1 MKIKFL
7 SVIFFS
13 LFVLNSVNGQKKE
26 KIKYQA
32 DELKYLRENREP
44 VRKLINNVIFKQGTL
59 TIICDSANFYNK
71 RNIMEAYGNII
82 ITDIDSLKIS
92 GNKLIYDGNKK
103 IAKLRENVVYTKN
116 NYELRTNFLD
126 YSIKDKIGKFF
137 EYGILKENENTLK
150 SKEGIFYAQGEYS
163 IFYNDVEFNG
173 PEYIL
178 FTDSLKYNSIN
189 EVIVTYDSTRIVT
202 EDNIYVH
209 SLGGNFKTKI
219 KSSFLKMSTIET
231 NNYTLEANEI
241 NLDNNTLFYLANKNV
256 KLKVKDSDYIVTGNK
271 GYYDKKNNITKIYDN
286 ALLKKVFSNDTFY
299 LSSDTIIAYD
309 DSTNLDMIIAHNNV
323 KFYKKNFKGKADSIT
338 FLIKDSIINMFNN
351 PIIWN
356 GDNQITSD
364 SINFKIYGNNI
375 EEMNLIKNAFI
386 ISRDSLKNF
395 NQIKGK
401 SMKAFFDDSNY
412 LKTINVKGNGETI
425 YFVLNETIDKIVGL
439 NYIICSDLKLNFE
452 KNEIKNIVFY
462 KSPKAKLIP
471 PHKIIEENLYLKS
484 FNWRES
490 EKPKVQDVVHYF
502 RKKIYLRNEN

>member
-13 LFVLNSVNGQKKE
+13 LFILNSVNGQKKE

-44 VRKLINNVIFKQGTL
+44 VRKLINNVIFKQGTI

-103 IAKLRENVVYTKN
+103 IAKLRENVIYTKN

-126 YSIKDKIGKFF
+126 YNIEDKIGKFF

-178 FTDSLKYNSIN
+178 FTDSLKYNSVN

-202 EDNIYVH
+202 EDSIYVN
-209 SLGGNFKTKI
+209 SLGGNFKTKT

-256 KLKVKDSDYIVTGNK
+256 KLTVKDSDYIVTGNK
-271 GYYDKKNNITKIYDN
+271 GYYDKKNNITKIYDD

-309 DSTNLDMIIAHNNV
+309 NSTNLDMIIAHNNV
-323 KFYKKNFKGKADSIT
+323 KFYKENFKGKADSIT
-338 FLIKDSIINMFNN
+338 F
-351 PIIWN
+351 
-356 GDNQITSD
+356 
-364 SINFKIYGNNI
+364 
-375 EEMNLIKNAFI
+375 
-386 ISRDSLKNF
+386 
-395 NQIKGK
+395 
-401 SMKAFFDDSNY
+401 
-412 LKTINVKGNGETI
+412 
-425 YFVLNETIDKIVGL
+425 
-439 NYIICSDLKLNFE
+439 
-452 KNEIKNIVFY
+452 
-462 KSPKAKLIP
+462 
-471 PHKIIEENLYLKS
+471 
-484 FNWRES
+484 
-490 EKPKVQDVVHYF
+490 
-502 RKKIYLRNEN
+502 